1 MAVHVNT
8 VYLLLLVNVYGQY
21 ISLYI
26 SEWKNTLVRICS
38 QGAYL
43 IIMIPNLFLA
53 VDNVPY
59 IPEWLNWTIPRTC
72 KYFLTFREINKI
84 TNRVIMCWERLRLR
98 SVDNI
103 EQIYVVIPWSNL
115 QISIKLLQ
123 KFNLAWGLL
132 SMRA

>member
-59 IPEWLNWTIPRTC
+59 IPERLNGTIPRTC